1 MPINTN
7 DTARL
12 SGRSRTDFRLLST
25 TVFAAMLLMASSAL
39 AAAPKVGEPAP
50 AFEFQGV
57 DGALH
62 GSAELYGEQ
71 GVVVAWFPKAFTAG

>member
-1 MPINTN
+1 MPIQIT
-7 DTARL
+7 RL
-12 SGRSRTDFRLLST
+12 TGASRGVLNLPQLLSVA
-25 TVFAAMLLMASSAL
+25 VFATLLLAASSAQ

-57 DGALH
+57 DGAMH

-71 GVVVAWFPKAFTAG
+71 GVVVAWFPKAFTSG